1 MSLYEY
7 AATLVRVVDG
17 DTIWVDLD
25 LGLDIHHSID
35 LRLAGINAPEH
46 NTAAGQA
53 AKGHLIELLNR
64 AGPMIIATQ
73 KDKQEKY
80 GRYLAVVTMGGVNIN
95 DAMVA
100 DGHAV
105 AYAGGK
111 R

>member
-1 MSLYEY
+1 MYEY
-7 AATLVRVVDG
+7 SATLIRVVDG

-35 LRLAGINAPEH
+35 LRLAGINAPEMK
-46 NTAAGQA
+46 TYEGKAARGA
-53 AKGHLIELLNR
+53 LIELLNR
-64 AGPMIIATQ
+64 AGPMVVRTQ

-80 GRYLAVVTMGGVNIN
+80 GRYLAVVIMGEVNVN

-100 DGHAV
+100 GGHAV
-105 AYAGGK
+105 AYSGGK